1 MGAEGH
7 AKFGWKKT
15 ENWGKKKKKKTYMTK
30 QTQKQQQLT
39 LRIFLNPG
47 STIC

>member
-15 ENWGKKKKKKTYMTK
+15 ENWEKRKKKTYTTK
-30 QTQKQQQLT
+30 QTQKQQQPT
-39 LRIFLNPG
+39 LRVFLNPG
-47 STIC
+47 GTIC